1 MAEYI
6 EREDAVKIAEEY
18 SLANGSVLGS
28 HSGLADCIAS
38 DIATLPAA
46 DIAPVVH
53 GEWVHPHWKNS
64 NYCYDCSACG
74 NEAMHCEYSWSDK
87 NIYPICPNCG
97 ARMDGGEANA

>member
-6 EREDAVKIAEEY
+6 EKQVVLDAVLGEPPDAHYPSWYAERIKA
-18 SLANGSVLGS
+18 L
-28 HSGLADCIAS
+28 
-38 DIATLPAA
+38 TAA
-46 DIAPVVH
+46 DVVPVVH

-74 NEAMHCEYSWSDK
+74 NEAMHCEYRWSDK
-87 NIYPICPNCG
+87 KIYPICPNCG